1 MSKITAAF
9 QKRVSSID
17 TESVP
22 CTDEDEKQKA
32 KSFEEMMEQLRQKFR
47 TTDKPSDKIQILT
60 VAPSSWTIRKL
71 MEEFGASH
79 HQARCAKRLQ
89 EASGCLSVPNP
100 RPGKVLKSA
109 TAELVRDFY
118 RSEDVSRAMPGTK
131 DFVSLRS
138 KITGKRERVQKRL
151 ILCNL
156 KEAYRCFKDLYPQQK
171 IGFSKFA
178 KLRPGE
184 CVLAG
189 ASGTHCVCVCVH
201 HENVKLM
208 MAGGKV
214 SDITVNGVQ
223 LASYHHCL
231 AQVQCSIPSTLE

>member
-1 MSKITAAF
+1 
-9 QKRVSSID
+9 
-17 TESVP
+17 
-22 CTDEDEKQKA
+22 
-32 KSFEEMMEQLRQKFR
+32 
-47 TTDKPSDKIQILT
+47 
-60 VAPSSWTIRKL
+60 

-178 KLRPGE
+178 ELRPGE

-231 AQVQCSIPSTLE
+231 AQVQCNPPSLLCKERKCEECPKVSEFGEQILAEYDNREIDNIEYRKWTGVLIGPP